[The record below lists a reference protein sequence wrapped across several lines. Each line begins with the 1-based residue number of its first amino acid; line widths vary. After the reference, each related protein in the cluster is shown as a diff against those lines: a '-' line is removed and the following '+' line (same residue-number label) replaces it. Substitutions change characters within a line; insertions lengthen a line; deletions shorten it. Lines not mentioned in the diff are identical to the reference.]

1 MKFSEDES
9 YQEILLLIRLL
20 THILSKDYLDF
31 SDRKNFYF
39 ILRKSV
45 FLRRMMNDFAN
56 GYKLHFYDNHA
67 KLVFIY
73 LLNCAQR
80 TLSAV

>member
-39 ILRKSV
+39 
-45 FLRRMMNDFAN
+45 
-56 GYKLHFYDNHA
+56 
-67 KLVFIY
+67 
-73 LLNCAQR
+73 
-80 TLSAV
+80 